1 MEQQPKIVMQ
11 AHAPDD
17 DPFAAIGEVDTGA
30 KKLVSPL
37 EFGSGAV
44 SSPLAQK
51 DDAEP
56 KGNADD
62 PAAKKDKDEPS
73 ASSSE

>member
-1 MEQQPKIVMQ
+1 MQ
-11 AHAPDD
+11 ANIPDD

-51 DDAEP
+51 DDATP
-56 KGNADD
+56 KDSAED
-62 PAAKKDKDEPS
+62 PVAKDDKDEPS